1 MDYYLEENVINTQE
15 HTHKN
20 YKLVIKTYD
29 TKKVSGRSTWDYTQG
44 FIYNND
50 VLVGS
55 IKRNYGSFPFCFFDH
70 YLVSG
75 RNYQRQ
81 TIIDCDN
88 GQIYDNTDDPDADD
102 FCWSSIGYMDNT
114 LYVQGCY
121 WGAGSEYK
129 FFDVSD
135 ISKGWPE
142 LKVEAFVSN
151 KWYDQCL
158 FETKESV
165 DHNILTLQHYDFNN
179 DYDDSEELCGEP
191 NIIIKLQRDGDIIK
205 MVDLTLSDNQKHI
218 EYDREVK
225 KIEEDLKIEAFRS
238 DNVFYQ
244 QLIPCIKNFAEN
256 IYRIMDDYSLYSNT
270 FMINVYYKKS
280 KACCITFKTEKVTM
294 NCYDW
299 RIKGNTVKLEYD
311 QDVAVIDEIV
321 TKIKSFLQD

>member
-1 MDYYLEENVINTQE
+1 MDYYLEENVIKTTE
-15 HTHKN
+15 HTHDN

-29 TKKVSGRSTWDYTQG
+29 TKKVSGKSTWDYTQG

-50 VLVGS
+50 VFVGS
-55 IKRNYGSFPFCFFDH
+55 IKRNYGSFPFCFFNH

-102 FCWSSIGYMDNT
+102 FCWSSIGQLDNRT

-121 WGAGSEYK
+121 WGAGYEYK

-135 ISKGWPE
+135 VSKGWPE
-142 LKVEAFVSN
+142 LKVEAFISN

-165 DHNILTLQHYDFNN
+165 ENNVLTLQHYDYN
-179 DYDDSEELCGEP
+179 DDDSEELCNEP
-191 NIIIKLQRDGDIIK
+191 NIIIKLQRDGDMIK
-205 MVDLTLSDNQKHI
+205 IVDLTLSDTQKQI
-218 EYDREVK
+218 EYDRDVK
-225 KIEEDLKIEAFRS
+225 KKEDDVKKQVLID
-238 DNVFYQ
+238 DNIFYQ
-244 QLIPCIKNFAEN
+244 QLLLAVNLHCSQ
-256 IYRIMDDYSLYSNT
+256 YRIYADIALHNYT
-270 FMINVYYKKS
+270 FNIDVYYKKC
-280 KACCITFKTEKVTM
+280 KACCVSFKTEKVNMT
-294 NCYDW
+294 CYDW
-299 RIKGNTVKLEYD
+299 RIKGNTVKCEYE

-321 TKIKSFLQD
+321 TKFKLFLQD